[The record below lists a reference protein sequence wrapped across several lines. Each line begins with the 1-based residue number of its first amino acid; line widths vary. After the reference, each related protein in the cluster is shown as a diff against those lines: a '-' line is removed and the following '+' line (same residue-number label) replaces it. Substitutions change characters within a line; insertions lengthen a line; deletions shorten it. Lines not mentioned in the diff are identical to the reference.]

1 MDTADLITLDQLR
14 DSYGFTITEGSK
26 SEAMYERLI
35 TAASLACLHFVGRDI
50 HLREI
55 TEYQDGNGHDR
66 IVLDDKPVASIESLF
81 VDASHVYAS
90 PLDPASY
97 RVDGET
103 GIVTLYGVQTP
114 NVKDCIRVTY
124 TAGYETIPAD
134 IGAAVADTI
143 QMMARRITGVAGG
156 VTGRTMADGGT
167 EQLETVAPTDYAK
180 FLLRAYRRN
189 LVR

>member
-14 DSYGFTITEGSK
+14 DGYGFTIAPGSK
-26 SEAMYERLI
+26 IEAMYERLI

-66 IVLDDKPVASIESLF
+66 LVLDDKPVASIESLF
-81 VDASHVYAS
+81 VDASRIFTS

-97 RVDGET
+97 RVEGET
-103 GIVTLYGVQTP
+103 GIVTLYGVKTP
-114 NVKDCIRVTY
+114 NVKDCIRVIY
-124 TAGYETIPAD
+124 TAGYATIPAD

-156 VTGRTMADGGT
+156 VTARTMADGGA